1 MGTSFLLLGGDC
13 LSRIAFA
20 QSIAAQLCNL
30 SLMSP
35 RHWFVAGWLFIAAT
49 AGLAIAGA
57 VLVLNAVSRGFE
69 VYPASSQIIVGLG
82 PSQTP
87 FGLMLGVVLA
97 VLAGVAFF
105 SGMACFFWGAMLDSR
120 QRMAEILQS
129 LHQSE

>member
-1 MGTSFLLLGGDC
+1 M
-13 LSRIAFA
+13 
-20 QSIAAQLCNL
+20 
-30 SLMSP
+30 MP

-49 AGLAIAGA
+49 AGLAVAGG
-57 VLVLNAVSRGFE
+57 VLVLNAVSGGFQ
-69 VYPASSQIIVGLG
+69 VYPASSQIIID
-82 PSQTP
+82 PSHTP

-120 QRMAEILQS
+120 QRMTEILQA

>member
-1 MGTSFLLLGGDC
+1 M
-13 LSRIAFA
+13 
-20 QSIAAQLCNL
+20 
-30 SLMSP
+30 P
-35 RHWFVAGWLFIAAT
+35 RHWFVAGWLSIAAT
-49 AGLAIAGA
+49 AGLAVAGA
-57 VLVLNAVSRGFE
+57 VLVLDAVSSGFQ
-69 VYPASSQIIVGLG
+69 VYPASSQIVVG

-105 SGMACFFWGAMLDSR
+105 SGLACFFWGAMLDSR

>member
-1 MGTSFLLLGGDC
+1 MTD
-13 LSRIAFA
+13 IAD
-20 QSIAAQLCNL
+20 LPLYNL
-30 SLMSP
+30 SLMTP

-49 AGLAIAGA
+49 AGLAVAGA
-57 VLVLNAVSRGFE
+57 VLVLTAVSGGFR
-69 VYPASSQIIVGLG
+69 VYPASLQVIFSSSWNPSGFLLGL
-82 PSQTP
+82 
-87 FGLMLGVVLA
+87 VLA

>member
-1 MGTSFLLLGGDC
+1 M
-13 LSRIAFA
+13 
-20 QSIAAQLCNL
+20 
-30 SLMSP
+30 P
-35 RHWFVAGWLFIAAT
+35 RHWFAAGWLFIVAT

-57 VLVLNAVSRGFE
+57 VLVLNSVNRGFQ
-69 VYPASSQIIVGLG
+69 VYPQSSQIVVS

-120 QRMAEILQS
+120 HRMAEILQA
-129 LHQSE
+129 LHQPEKAP

>member
-1 MGTSFLLLGGDC
+1 M
-13 LSRIAFA
+13 
-20 QSIAAQLCNL
+20 
-30 SLMSP
+30 P

-49 AGLAIAGA
+49 AGLAVAGG
-57 VLVLNAVSRGFE
+57 VLVLNAVSGGFH
-69 VYPASSQIIVGLG
+69 VYPASSQIIIG

>member
-1 MGTSFLLLGGDC
+1 MT
-13 LSRIAFA
+13 
-20 QSIAAQLCNL
+20 
-30 SLMSP
+30 P
-35 RHWFVAGWLFIAAT
+35 RHWFVAGWVFIAAT
-49 AGLAIAGA
+49 AGLAVAGA
-57 VLVLNAVSRGFE
+57 VLVLNAVSGGVQF
-69 VYPASSQIIVGLG
+69 YPA
-82 PSQTP
+82 PSQVIFSPRWTP

>member
-1 MGTSFLLLGGDC
+1 MT
-13 LSRIAFA
+13 
-20 QSIAAQLCNL
+20 
-30 SLMSP
+30 P

-49 AGLAIAGA
+49 AGLAVAGA
-57 VLVLNAVSRGFE
+57 VLVLNAVSRSFQ
-69 VYPASSQIIVGLG
+69 VYPASSQIIVG

-129 LHQSE
+129 LHQAG